1 MDGEWVELRSLEPIT
16 MWEPG
21 CPLIIEK
28 MTVVKNSTSGK
39 LYLRAT
45 LLNIGAKETLAAL
58 LLAAPEDSSE
68 EKISLSVSADKPCL
82 PGHSFI
88 AMSKSID
95 NDILELKN
103 CEIASI
109 QFSDKTEWTSSGNI
123 EPIPLPEPLVLSEKA
138 MAQREKELGKLYKG
152 NKDKID
158 ASKSN
163 KTVSD
168 VAWWRCSCGVVNSGR
183 DVCWNCGAKKAKL
196 IPLQDEES
204 LEKAA
209 DEEAKSKQ
217 EKILKHQERKE
228 KLLRNKS
235 KIIGGSI
242 AVVVVIVLIVLI
254 KAIFLPISHMSA
266 GDNARQEGD
275 WDTAISEYDAA
286 NGFGEADYYGAYT
299 RCLKAVS
306 QATGASAALSA
317 LLDANYDL
325 SNHVD
330 EMLDLGKAYLGID
343 DADDAVR
350 CYQAVSEYADMS
362 DSIFEAYKAAAE
374 SCMNSGMYVSAIDI
388 LVLAN
393 DYGDS
398 NDLIYKDAC
407 EGAEKRL
414 EQGKVDEALALYKTA
429 DQYGDA
435 KNNISYCESIKKLQ
449 SAENDF
455 KAGKLSSAQ
464 SKFNELPA
472 DLTFK
477 DVNAGQRQELLSSHQ
492 AFIDMCGNYSGSIH
506 AKVTETSKNTG
517 LTQWWEGD
525 DDSATAEVSC
535 KIADDGTVTVSG
547 NVKFYRYTKFSV
559 ISAGLEGNSNKMS
572 FSFETTELP
581 NSVNIGDGTTISIS
595 EGSFTVNYYKY
606 EDNRDIYFNYE
617 YESSGTLS

>member
-1 MDGEWVELRSLEPIT
+1 
-16 MWEPG
+16 
-21 CPLIIEK
+21 
-28 MTVVKNSTSGK
+28 
-39 LYLRAT
+39 
-45 LLNIGAKETLAAL
+45 
-58 LLAAPEDSSE
+58 
-68 EKISLSVSADKPCL
+68 
-82 PGHSFI
+82 
-88 AMSKSID
+88 
-95 NDILELKN
+95 
-103 CEIASI
+103 
-109 QFSDKTEWTSSGNI
+109 
-123 EPIPLPEPLVLSEKA
+123 
-138 MAQREKELGKLYKG
+138 
-152 NKDKID
+152 
-158 ASKSN
+158 
-163 KTVSD
+163 
-168 VAWWRCSCGVVNSGR
+168 
-183 DVCWNCGAKKAKL
+183 
-196 IPLQDEES
+196 
-204 LEKAA
+204 
-209 DEEAKSKQ
+209 
-217 EKILKHQERKE
+217 
-228 KLLRNKS
+228 
-235 KIIGGSI
+235 
-242 AVVVVIVLIVLI
+242 
-254 KAIFLPISHMSA
+254 
-266 GDNARQEGD
+266 
-275 WDTAISEYDAA
+275 
-286 NGFGEADYYGAYT
+286 
-299 RCLKAVS
+299 
-306 QATGASAALSA
+306 
-317 LLDANYDL
+317 
-325 SNHVD
+325 
-330 EMLDLGKAYLGID
+330 
-343 DADDAVR
+343 
-350 CYQAVSEYADMS
+350 
-362 DSIFEAYKAAAE
+362 
-374 SCMNSGMYVSAIDI
+374 

-435 KNNISYCESIKKLQ
+435 KNNISHCESIKKLQ

-464 SKFNELPA
+464 TKFNELPA

-572 FSFETTELP
+572 FSFETMELP